1 MAHTYGAGG
10 RLPASGTTT
19 TSNPVTV
26 SLNLPSGTTVLWV
39 GIVAGGTTA
48 RAGGAPTFNSVALSS
63 ANAKTN
69 AGGTP
74 ETCAEDWFLLAPPT
88 GASYTLSIPN
98 SGALALTVIYA
109 HAKAATGKTSV
120 FDNEIATPG
129 NSTNPST
136 SMTVADGAIWFG
148 LIGNGAQSWAPTAR
162 SGTQIANWDAGSWG
176 PGGQYGIKSGT
187 GSQTVSWTFGT
198 SEDWVILATSFKE
211 ADPAITG
218 SGTPAAQSAT
228 GSGSGTS
235 SSTGSGTPAA
245 QSASASGSG
254 TSTSTGTGGLAGQ
267 SATASG
273 AGSSSS
279 TASATLSAQS
289 ATAAGEGSVQSAALT
304 GSGALS
310 ADAAQVSGAGESAAA
325 GQGELSAG
333 AATAAAIGTTESA
346 ADGALAAQAASASG
360 AGASEVVADGALV
373 SQAAAAAGD
382 GVSTSEGAGELAA
395 AEAQATGDGLVE
407 DAGAVSGS
415 GALVADGAAVNGAGS
430 ILVDDVIALGPA
442 RRLRRVSSTYSP
454 TYSVW
459 PRPAIT
465 GSGALVASEAFVA
478 ARAGLGETR
487 QQKRNR
493 RTLAMLMAA

>member
-48 RAGGAPTFNSVALSS
+48 RAGGALTFNGVALSS

-74 ETCAEDWFLLAPPT
+74 ETCAEDWFLLDPPT

-148 LIGNGAQSWAPTAR
+148 LIGNGAQTWAPTAR
-162 SGTQIANWDAGSWG
+162 SGTQIADWDAGSWG
-176 PGGQYGIKSGT
+176 PGAQYGIKSGT

-211 ADPAITG
+211 ADPPSSG

-228 GSGSGTS
+228 ASGSGTS
-235 SSTGSGTPAA
+235 ASSGTGTQTA

-254 TSTSTGTGGLAGQ
+254 TSRSTGTGALAAQSAALAG
-267 SATASG
+267 SG
-273 AGSSSS
+273 ASAS
-279 TASATLSAQS
+279 TGTGALTAQS
-289 ATAAGEGSVQSAALT
+289 ATAAGNGSVQSAALT

-310 ADAAQVSGAGESAAA
+310 ANAAQTSGAGQSASTGIGALEA
-325 GQGELSAG
+325 GQ
-333 AATAAAIGTTESA
+333 AATAGAGATQSAGTGLVSA
-346 ADGALAAQAASASG
+346 QSAGVAG
-360 AGASEVVADGALV
+360 AGASEV
-373 SQAAAAAGD
+373 AAA
-382 GVSTSEGAGELAA
+382 
-395 AEAQATGDGLVE
+395 
-407 DAGAVSGS
+407 
-415 GALVADGAAVNGAGS
+415 GALVADAAMASGNGLSSSAGAGELTTSEAAIAGLAATAAAGEVTGTGDITAGAAALSGVGTAPGAAVEVGGS
-430 ILVDDVIALGPA
+430 ARRPRKVPSYGPA
-442 RRLRRVSSTYSP
+442 P
-454 TYSVW
+454 TVW
-459 PRPAIT
+459 NLPEIKGT
-465 GSGALVASEAFVA
+465 GALVASEGYVA
-478 ARAGLGETR
+478 GRATLGETLA
-487 QQKRNR
+487 QKRNR
-493 RTLAMLMAA
+493 KTLAMLMAA